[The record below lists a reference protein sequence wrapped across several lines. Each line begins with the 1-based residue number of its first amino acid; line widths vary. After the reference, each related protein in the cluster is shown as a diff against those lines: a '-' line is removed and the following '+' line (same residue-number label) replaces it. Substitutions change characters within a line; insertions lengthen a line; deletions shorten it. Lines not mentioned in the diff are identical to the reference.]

1 MRVRSLLSLGTG
13 AALGAGAMYLLDPDH
28 GPGRRREARRTAFR
42 EARRGAVS
50 ATVRAAHQAEE
61 VASAAI
67 GGYVEARR
75 SRPAPR

>member
-1 MRVRSLLSLGTG
+1 VRVRSLLSLSTG

-28 GPGRRREARRTAFR
+28 GPVRRREARRTALR

-50 ATVRAAHQAEE
+50 ATVRAARQAEE

-67 GGYVEARR
+67 TGYVEARR
-75 SRPAPR
+75 ADAASR